1 MTIRKKL
8 LLSNVII
15 VLVTTGLIA
24 LTLNSFHDLGQKTQK
39 IQIVVND
46 YQMAQQV
53 RDALTKNQVSFL
65 DLFYL
70 ISSQRSSNEIQSRLE
85 FYQKSS
91 LKLKEVI
98 QQFQTGLQ
106 DQIFRFPKQEVVA
119 TYSDYNRWEG
129 QVMEQI
135 NQGKPASEFYL
146 LVKGLTDR
154 YLDLSSKIF
163 NLEQSLETNIRR
175 TFETIN
181 LSQQFSQFFLIS
193 LGVLILSILIFMS
206 FLLRRDI
213 LSGLKTLKH
222 AFTQIESG
230 NLNIKFFR
238 KKKDEFLEIG
248 QQLEK
253 IMVKL
258 VSILGNITQLSQNTS
273 EKSSAILTS
282 TAKSKTTVDEVE
294 NYVRELT
301 NSASELD
308 NVFNVARSISAEV
321 VSYVQ
326 RLQNQ
331 IFRQNNS
338 IQEAYSAIHLISNS
352 INDVSK
358 QNKSMLST
366 VQKLH
371 RSAKSGD
378 ENISAALSVINK
390 TSSSAQII
398 LDLLAVINDIAE
410 RTNMLAMNA
419 AIEAA
424 HAGVSGKGFAVVATE
439 IRKLAESTAANSK
452 SIEQSLQAVIQD
464 IKNSRDAAISTAEVF
479 ESIYANVEMVSER
492 MEEERK
498 AVQQLTMDIFHVD
511 KSLKQIVTTT
521 KEVETIS
528 KEITSLNQKVD
539 QTLSNITQ
547 VSTQTRSNTQK
558 MSLLFYEMAKNFGN
572 INKITRDF
580 DDSVKK
586 TVEELHKI
594 VNL

>member
-15 VLVTTGLIA
+15 ILVTTGLIA
-24 LTLNSFHDLGQKTQK
+24 LTLNSFHDLGQKAQK

-238 KKKDEFLEIG
+238 KEKDEFLEIG

-308 NVFNVARSISAEV
+308 NVFNVARRISTEV

-338 IQEAYSAIHLISNS
+338 IQEASSAIHLISNS

-511 KSLKQIVTTT
+511 KSLRQIVTTT

>member
-1 MTIRKKL
+1 
-8 LLSNVII
+8 
-15 VLVTTGLIA
+15 
-24 LTLNSFHDLGQKTQK
+24 
-39 IQIVVND
+39 
-46 YQMAQQV
+46 
-53 RDALTKNQVSFL
+53 
-65 DLFYL
+65 
-70 ISSQRSSNEIQSRLE
+70 
-85 FYQKSS
+85 
-91 LKLKEVI
+91 
-98 QQFQTGLQ
+98 
-106 DQIFRFPKQEVVA
+106 
-119 TYSDYNRWEG
+119 
-129 QVMEQI
+129 
-135 NQGKPASEFYL
+135 
-146 LVKGLTDR
+146 
-154 YLDLSSKIF
+154 
-163 NLEQSLETNIRR
+163 
-175 TFETIN
+175 
-181 LSQQFSQFFLIS
+181 
-193 LGVLILSILIFMS
+193 
-206 FLLRRDI
+206 
-213 LSGLKTLKH
+213 
-222 AFTQIESG
+222 
-230 NLNIKFFR
+230 
-238 KKKDEFLEIG
+238 
-248 QQLEK
+248 
-253 IMVKL
+253 MVKL

-308 NVFNVARSISAEV
+308 NVFNVARRISAEV

-338 IQEAYSAIHLISNS
+338 IQEASSAIHLISNS

-511 KSLKQIVTTT
+511 KSLRQIVTTT

>member
-106 DQIFRFPKQEVVA
+106 DQIFRFPKQELVA
-119 TYSDYNRWEG
+119 TYSDYNRWED

-163 NLEQSLETNIRR
+163 NLENSLETNIRR

-193 LGVLILSILIFMS
+193 LGVLILSILIFMF

-222 AFTQIESG
+222 AFTLIESG

-238 KKKDEFLEIG
+238 KEKDEFLEIG

-273 EKSSAILTS
+273 EKSSVILTY

-294 NYVRELT
+294 KYVRELT

-308 NVFNVARSISAEV
+308 NVFNVARRISTEV

-338 IQEAYSAIHLISNS
+338 IQEASSAIHLISNS

-464 IKNSRDAAISTAEVF
+464 IKNSRDAAISTAKVF
-479 ESIYANVEMVSER
+479 ESIYANVELVSER

-511 KSLKQIVTTT
+511 KSLRQIVTTT

-572 INKITRDF
+572 INKITWDS